1 MNERDWRRI
10 FIGVGDPPKIL
21 EKIFFYCVSLP
32 CPEKSIKTRH
42 SCIAFQNLVFYCKQV
57 HKQFC
62 RQVAMTTTTVIV
74 EKLKYMFSTT
84 GGVESF
90 RASGDQHVIRKTL
103 VTFLIFFL
111 MRTWKKMYL
120 HGVDWRGSVSTQLW
134 TVATVRR
141 LLQRLLV
148 HLFLSC
154 IIIIVH

>member
-1 MNERDWRRI
+1 M
-10 FIGVGDPPKIL
+10 GDPPKDIR
-21 EKIFFYCVSLP
+21 KKYFFYCLYPAQKKVL
-32 CPEKSIKTRH
+32 KTRH
-42 SCIAFQNLVFYCKQV
+42 SCIAFQNLVFYCEQV

-111 MRTWKKMYL
+111 MRTWKKMCL
-120 HGVDWRGSVSTQLW
+120 VFVFFGSWVSRVCRPTERKDIDPR
-134 TVATVRR
+134 V
-141 LLQRLLV
+141 
-148 HLFLSC
+148 FLC
-154 IIIIVH
+154 M